1 LNRLTDEDVLQC
13 SMLKLRCVARKDPIR
28 ASPSLQIAVP
38 VVEEERNK
46 SAENRAAGLA
56 ALDDED
62 ICIALRSAMHVK
74 GPTDEPL
81 SQGARD
87 MLAGQSSLLSH

>member
-1 LNRLTDEDVLQC
+1 MNRLTDEDVLQC